1 MPMLTNG
8 GGLLLAATLACI
20 VWIVRVLI
28 RDHHAATQHEQHMTA
43 DEAPVCVLA
52 AIHDAPLGAWLAHV
66 NGACEC
72 PDDLDHELASLLD
85 QEQRPYDHEKDG
97 I

>member
-1 MPMLTNG
+1 MSIIDG
-8 GGLLLAATLACI
+8 RVLLLAATLACI
-20 VWIVRVLI
+20 AWIARVLI

-72 PDDLDHELASLLD
+72 RDDLDHELSLLLD
-85 QEQRPYDHEKDG
+85 QEQRPYDHEKEG